1 MHVLIVP
8 MLERRKQTLIS
19 APLRLCASAPLRLCA
34 SAPLRENENDHHKEF
49 NSVVL
54 QP

>member
-8 MLERRKQTLIS
+8 ILERRKQTLIS
-19 APLRLCASAPLRLCA
+19 APLR
-34 SAPLRENENDHHKEF
+34 ENKNDHHTEF
-49 NSVVL
+49 NSLVL